1 MQGKLIPALLVLLV
15 VGIAWFAM
23 NQASE
28 PDLAGQGQVGTPNH
42 LADDGKQQDQ
52 TTHERE
58 LNPAESSDG
67 LAVEEENSAQAIIER
82 EGVSNQLR
90 ITDAEGNPVA
100 GRVEFIQADESFLN
114 YFSSLARL
122 GSAIYFDS
130 IVQEGMTELADG
142 LFNLSAAGNQADFL
156 VVLAPGFTPHL
167 EEWEP
172 LSPGKDFELTLS
184 KAKAIS
190 ITVLTQNGQ
199 PIKDAEVWYRWTGIF
214 DQNENAPLVDRF
226 RTRFFQ
232 ESVITD
238 PNGLAVVTS
247 SFPEWSTEIFV
258 RPGDLWATVVQTVE
272 AGSSV
277 VIRCPNAFMVKGSVS
292 VAGKPPDTEVQM
304 KVTIHQGDQ
313 YWLLES
319 GRAKE
324 EGKYQITGIPSGYPA
339 YQIEAQGNGFANQTK
354 TIFAPKPGETI
365 ALDFAMEQGFGGSIQ
380 LIDSWGMPLP
390 NARLKLVAEG
400 NRNSMYGYDSDD
412 AGQVSLPPDFQK
424 NETWLLNLRLG
435 EELYLRLNKPFV
447 VGEST
452 EITVP
457 NLAKISAVEIP
468 QEILTDATIESVRWS
483 GKSSQSWG
491 AAWWSPESAET
502 TLLASGSADLAIQL
516 SDGRKIHQPIVLAP
530 GSEGP
535 VIVDRAP
542 CTLRFALPTD
552 TPASVTLSNQDGIVV
567 FEREEVSGPISVPLW
582 QGNYALVVLWPET
595 SREVPLISL
604 DQEDVD
610 LGLIKPL
617 PSGYIEG
624 LVQDSRGAPVQ
635 WADVRLTSTNGYNSQ
650 SWTTDVDGAFFFYD
664 IPLGKYYLLCDTA
677 QTHGIHS
684 STLIQ
689 EIDVTANQL
698 EQQVTLDLV
707 TDEKE
712 RVKLSCASLWAH
724 NSIAILA
731 SHPTSTHATIDSHGQ
746 ASLSSQSD
754 PAWLGVAQI
763 LDGEILAQAMPIAA
777 GPGDFTLPSAA
788 MRTSNIHFIDELG
801 QPWQHLLIRL
811 ELNGHPLTRRPTL
824 DVSGSLKVRSDASAP
839 WSLQIVSPSGQI
851 FRFDL
856 AALQSDETLTIPS
869 KMRGHEVTVRNEDG
883 KALPWPTVQLLHDS
897 SSFPSDKNG
906 RITLPE
912 NLTQAVVVSADGYLP
927 CIVRN
932 SSGKTITL
940 PQRLDGIQ
948 MRLPNDATK
957 ILWTNH
963 SGYESLW
970 ENQAVGSSGSNP
982 IMLPPM
988 AAGRFTFYAY
998 NLQEVVIAEQEF
1010 VLRENGQVL
1019 VWKEDG

>member
-1 MQGKLIPALLVLLV
+1 MQGKAIPALLVLIV
-15 VGIAWFAM
+15 AGIAWFAM
-23 NQASE
+23 NQVSE
-28 PDLAGQGQVGTPNH
+28 PDLAGRDQDGMLHH
-42 LADDGKQQDQ
+42 LATDAEKQEQ
-52 TTHERE
+52 TALGRE
-58 LNPAESSDG
+58 KKQAESSDSQSS
-67 LAVEEENSAQAIIER
+67 EEQNSAQAVIQR
-82 EGVSNQLR
+82 GDFTNQLHV
-90 ITDAEGNPVA
+90 TDAQGNPVA
-100 GRVEFIQADESFLN
+100 GRVEFIKVDESFLTH
-114 YFSSLARL
+114 FSTLARL

-130 IVQEGMTELADG
+130 IVQEGMTDLPDG
-142 LFNLSAAGNQADFL
+142 ILNLTAAGNQADFL

-172 LSPGKDFELTLS
+172 LPPGNNFELTLS

-190 ITVLTQNGQ
+190 VTVLTQDGQ

-214 DQNENAPLVDRF
+214 NQNENAPLVDRF

-232 ESVITD
+232 ESVSTD
-238 PNGLAVVTS
+238 ANGLAVVTS
-247 SFPEWSTEIFV
+247 TFPEWSTEIFV

-277 VIRCPNAFMVKGSVS
+277 EIRCPNAFMVKGSVS
-292 VAGKPPDTEVQM
+292 AAGKPPDTEVQM
-304 KVTIHQGDQ
+304 KVTISQGDQ

-324 EGKYQITGIPSGYPA
+324 EGKYQITGIPSGYPV

-380 LIDSWGMPLP
+380 LIDPWGMPLP
-390 NARLKLVAEG
+390 KARLKLVAEG
-400 NRNSMYGYDSDD
+400 KRSSMYGYDSDD
-412 AGQVSLPPDFQK
+412 AGQVSLPPDFRK

-435 EELYLRLNKPFV
+435 KELYLRLNKPFV

-457 NLAKISAVEIP
+457 NLAKISAIEIP
-468 QEILTDATIESVRWS
+468 PEILADATIDSVRWS

-491 AAWWSPESAET
+491 ASSWSEELAKT
-502 TLLASGSADLAIQL
+502 TLLASGSANLEIQL

-542 CTLRFALPTD
+542 CTLHFALPANI
-552 TPASVTLSNQDGIVV
+552 PASVTLSNQDGVVV
-567 FEREEVSGPISVPLW
+567 FEKDEISGPISIPLW

-595 SREVPLISL
+595 SREIPLISL
-604 DQEDVD
+604 DQQEVD
-610 LGLIKPL
+610 LGPIEPL

-624 LVQDSRGAPVQ
+624 IVQDSHGTPVQ

-677 QTHGIHS
+677 QTHGIHG
-684 STLIQ
+684 STLI
-689 EIDVTANQL
+689 ENIDVTAKQL

-712 RVKLSCASLWAH
+712 RVKLSCASPWAF
-724 NSIAILA
+724 NSFAILA
-731 SHPTSTHATIDSHGQ
+731 SVQASTHATIDSHGQ
-746 ASLSSQSD
+746 ATLSSQSD
-754 PAWLGVAQI
+754 SAWLGVAQI
-763 LDGEILAQAMPIAA
+763 LDGEIMAQAMPIAA
-777 GPGDFTLPSAA
+777 GPGDFTLPSTS
-788 MRTSNIHFIDELG
+788 MRTSNIHVIDEFG

-824 DVSGSLKVRSDASAP
+824 DASGSLKVRSDSTAP
-839 WSLQIVSPSGQI
+839 WSLQFASPSGQI

-856 AALQSDETLTIPS
+856 AALQSDETLTIPN
-869 KMRGHEVTVRNEDG
+869 KIRGREITVRNEDG
-883 KALPWPTVQLLHDS
+883 DALPWPTVRLLHDS
-897 SSFPSDKNG
+897 SSFPSDKYG
-906 RITLPE
+906 RVTLPE
-912 NLTQAVVVSADGYLP
+912 NLSQPLVVSANGYLP
-927 CIVRN
+927 CLVRD

-940 PQRLDGIQ
+940 PHRLDGIQ
-948 MRLPNDATK
+948 MHLPDDATK
-957 ILWTNH
+957 ILWTNL
-963 SGYESLW
+963 SGFESLW
-970 ENQAVGSSGSNP
+970 ENQMVVSPGHNP
-982 IMLPPM
+982 MALPPM

-998 NLQEVVIAEQEF
+998 NAQEVVIAEQEF
-1010 VLRENGQVL
+1010 VLREDGQVL
-1019 VWKEDG
+1019 AWD